1 MKPQQLNEFYRL
13 LCNGTYNNVA
23 ASYAIGRYKTM
34 KICLYLSCEPCSF
47 IEYGDFLPQS
57 LPNELR
63 EIFMQDGYF
72 DEQGTAT
79 EKAQRMLVWQ
89 VWLKYYNDEEPFAA
103 VHLFDFSD
111 DGVAQSGEF
120 VDLGNCR
127 EE

>member
-1 MKPQQLNEFYRL
+1 MKPQQLTEFYRL

-23 ASYAIGRYKTM
+23 ASYAIGQYKTM

-89 VWLKYYNDEEPFAA
+89 VWLKYYNDTLRRNRIITEKEYLRMHEAILIRTGRLLQE
-103 VHLFDFSD
+103 V
-111 DGVAQSGEF
+111 Q
-120 VDLGNCR
+120 
-127 EE
+127 